1 MLPRILSIAGPLWV
15 YATLA
20 ILAAGLWRERRKL
33 EWLAFAPALAGL
45 AASFLFLPPVHRLF
59 FDEDMYINLAMN
71 LARAPVAQ
79 LTLLGSPDDI
89 AVSTYYKEPV
99 GWPVLL
105 SLVFLITG
113 PSEAVAFATARIL
126 FALAIAAVYHLGRC
140 VTESRNQAVV
150 AAAVFGA
157 GPACF
162 WFSVSAGTDL
172 PAALMAAL

>member
-1 MLPRILSIAGPLWV
+1 MLPRILSVAAPLWTYV
-15 YATLA
+15 TLVV
-20 ILAAGLWRERRKL
+20 LAAGLWRQSPKL

-89 AVSTYYKEPV
+89 AVSTYYKEPA

-105 SLVFLITG
+105 SLIFVVTG
-113 PSEAVAFATARIL
+113 PSEAAAFATAR
-126 FALAIAAVYHLGRC
+126 V
-140 VTESRNQAVV
+140 
-150 AAAVFGA
+150 
-157 GPACF
+157 
-162 WFSVSAGTDL
+162 
-172 PAALMAAL
+172 